1 MPFNEYHNLEKMLKF
16 YQLRNAVLKQ
26 ALVCQMCQSLP
37 ILKKLMLVTF
47 LILVISQEYQLAH
60 IHEIDKLCDI
70 LIIHKNTDK
79 ATESILDGLLTA
91 YSLQNKHNNSDI
103 ESLMTLIW
111 NQKKEV
117 QILLFHP
124 NMVRF

>member
-1 MPFNEYHNLEKMLKF
+1 MPNVSIIANTEETDASYFSDFGDLS
-16 YQLRNAVLKQ
+16 R
-26 ALVCQMCQSLP
+26 
-37 ILKKLMLVTF
+37 
-47 LILVISQEYQLAH
+47 ISTCTHTWNRQIRE
-60 IHEIDKLCDI
+60 I

-117 QILLFHP
+117 QILPFHP
-124 NMVRF
+124 NMIRF